1 MIYNVTGILSL
12 KMFTR
17 VLALTFAF
25 GVKYTECLFHK
36 GLLTMHHPV
45 VLLLRSYFPCYDKRV
60 TAKKGNMTGYLLHPS
75 LVALILMFEQSLTF
89 LITCCCCKCF
99 ALSSATSLQRDSFSL
114 FKKDN
119 LKIKI

>member
-1 MIYNVTGILSL
+1 
-12 KMFTR
+12 
-17 VLALTFAF
+17 
-25 GVKYTECLFHK
+25 
-36 GLLTMHHPV
+36 MHHPV

-60 TAKKGNMTGYLLHPS
+60 TAKKGNMTGYPS

-114 FKKDN
+114 FEKDN
-119 LKIKI
+119 LKIKIKKNQMFEIFTGIFFVKD